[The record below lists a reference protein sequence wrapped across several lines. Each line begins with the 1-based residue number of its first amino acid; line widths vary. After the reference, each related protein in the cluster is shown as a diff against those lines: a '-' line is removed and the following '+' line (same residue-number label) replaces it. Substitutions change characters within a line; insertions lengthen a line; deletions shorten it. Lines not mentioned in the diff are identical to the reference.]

1 MVGGL
6 GQPSHAAPSK
16 QNLGRYFSAH
26 LLSKLLDICIGM
38 VMKEGEGV
46 GQFEVGASDERRPE
60 REREGRRTCML
71 LAHALLCIL
80 HGIHAVTWRHRNTM
94 QVRVVLLSDHKFS
107 TQYIPLYTNATQRPN
122 HSL

>member
-6 GQPSHAAPSK
+6 GQPCHAPSK

-80 HGIHAVTWRHRNTM
+80 HGIHGIENTM
-94 QVRVVLLSDHKFS
+94 QERVVLLSDHKFS

-122 HSL
+122 HPL